1 MKAMKMVYKQNK
13 KSKHRGVG
21 VKELLKW
28 RAIQQKE
35 KIQIE
40 GDFTDPEPD
49 YEESKA
55 LDSTIGYV
63 KLLSVVD
70 NQLVPKV
77 GITFKILEDAAKFYK
92 DYAKAACFSTR
103 VRSTNKKENEI
114 KNQLITCSR
123 GENGNLK
130 YLRPR
135 RQIPQLV

>member
-1 MKAMKMVYKQNK
+1 MKAMKMVYKQN

-63 KLLSVVD
+63 KGSEGT
-70 NQLVPKV
+70 PFA
-77 GITFKILEDAAKFYK
+77 GGHY
-92 DYAKAACFSTR
+92 YG
-103 VRSTNKKENEI
+103 
-114 KNQLITCSR
+114 KNQVSSR
-123 GENGNLK
+123 
-130 YLRPR
+130 
-135 RQIPQLV
+135 IPI